1 MPSSRTQHQPWH
13 IGAPVRRLR
22 LASGMVLFTYVTT
35 HLIDHALCNVSYAAA
50 DAMLVVQKWIWQGL
64 VGSALL
70 YGALLVHLMLGLY
83 ALYARRQFRW
93 TVAEA
98 LQMAVGLAIPAL
110 LANHVSV
117 TRAAWTLY
125 GLDKGYIAELT
136 ALWIASPF
144 LGAVQVAAL
153 VAAWLHGCLGLFMLL
168 RLRRWFPSW
177 QAPLLAVAVLLPVLA
192 LLGFAAGGREVARDL
207 ATPGFRAAHLSQAVT
222 GTAGEVTHLAAY
234 RDDFLF
240 LYGGCLTLVLLA
252 RLVRRVL
259 EMRRGL
265 ITVTYPGAERVR
277 LTRGHS
283 VLDASLIG
291 RIPHA
296 AVCGGKGRCS
306 TCRVRILLS
315 AGDLPEPALHERRL
329 LGDIGA
335 DFTRVRL
342 ACQLRPQ
349 ADIHVVPI
357 IAPAFALQFV
367 AGRTVRIPEDEVFVA
382 AMFVDLRGSTDLAAQ
397 RTPFDSVFLL
407 GRFIGGVSRAVA
419 SCGGRPVQFLGDGVL
434 ALFGLEGGQ
443 AAACRSALAAI
454 EAIRQELRDEASLFE
469 QETGQK
475 LRFGIGLH
483 CGRAIVGEISLADHV
498 GFTALGDTV
507 NIAHRL
513 QEAAR
518 DFHAEAAVS
527 EDVFVTAGMDPP
539 AYSKRT
545 MELRGRR
552 APLNVR
558 VMGGAGAGQD
568 RALVQ
573 GG

>member
-1 MPSSRTQHQPWH
+1 MALSRTHRQPWH
-13 IGAPVRRLR
+13 VGAPVRRLR
-22 LASGMVLFTYVTT
+22 LASGLVLFVYVTT
-35 HLIDHALCNVSYAAA
+35 HLIDHALCNASYAAA
-50 DAMLVVQKWIWQGL
+50 DAMLAVQKWIWQGV
-64 VGSALL
+64 VGTALLYSALL
-70 YGALLVHLMLGLY
+70 AHLTLGLY

-93 TVAEA
+93 APTEA
-98 LQMAVGLAIPAL
+98 LQLAVGLAIPAL
-110 LANHVSV
+110 LANHVAV

-125 GLDKGYIAELT
+125 GLQKGYIAELT

-153 VAAWLHGCLGLFMLL
+153 IAAWLHGCLGLYMLL
-168 RLRRWFPSW
+168 RLRRWYPRW
-177 QAPLLAVAVLLPVLA
+177 QAPLLAAAVLLPVLA
-192 LLGFAAGGREVARDL
+192 LLGFADGGREVARAL
-207 ATPGFRAAHLSQAVT
+207 ATPGFRAAHLGQAVT
-222 GTAGEVTHLAAY
+222 GTPVQIAHLAAY
-234 RDDFLF
+234 RNDFLF
-240 LYGGCLTLVLLA
+240 LYPVCIMLVLLA

-259 EMRRGL
+259 ELRRGL

-277 LTRGHS
+277 VTRGHS

-315 AGDLPEPALHERRL
+315 AGELPEPALHERRL

-335 DFTRVRL
+335 DLSQVRL

-407 GRFIGGVSRAVA
+407 GRFIGGVTRAVV
-419 SCGGRPVQFLGDGVL
+419 SCDGRPVQFLGDGVL

-443 AAACRSALAAI
+443 AVACRSALAAI
-454 EAIRQELRDEASLFE
+454 EAIRQELRLEASLFE

-483 CGRAIVGEISLADHV
+483 CGRAIVGEISLSDHI

-527 EDVFVTAGMDPP
+527 EEVFVTAAVDPP

-545 MELRGRR
+545 LELRSRR
-552 APLNVR
+552 TPLNVR
-558 VMGGAGAGQD
+558 IKGGAAADQG